1 MKRFLTDIH
10 LHSAFSFDSET
21 PLDKMLS
28 AAQKKGVDFY
38 GASEHF
44 NYDLIKDE
52 KTAVEFGIDE
62 EAYFHTARHLQE
74 DYAGCMNVLV
84 GAEFGFSDDNKAQ
97 ENYCAIYEKYRPDYV
112 INSIHS
118 IKGNDYY
125 YKRLFFTEQGKQ
137 RAKKE
142 VYGEYLRLL
151 RQSLDAPYPYDI
163 VGHIEYPTRYAPYDD
178 VQITQEEFGAQ
189 IDDILKTIMQKNK
202 ILEVNSS
209 SSGLKQDFL
218 PSEEW
223 LKRYYALGGRQISF
237 GSDAHAETRI
247 LDKWEKAVEALKKIG
262 FTYLTVPDRGEYIK
276 IEI

>member
-1 MKRFLTDIH
+1 MM
-10 LHSAFSFDSET
+10 A
-21 PLDKMLS
+21 

-52 KTAVEFGIDE
+52 QTALEFGIDE
-62 EAYFHTARHLQE
+62 AEYFHTARHLQE

-84 GAEFGFSDDNKAQ
+84 GAEFGFSDEKTAQ
-97 ENYCAIYEKYRPDYV
+97 EKYCEIYEKYRPDYV

-118 IKGNDYY
+118 INGNDYY
-125 YKRLFFTEQGKQ
+125 FKRPFFNERGEKRSKT
-137 RAKKE
+137 E

-178 VQITQEEFGAQ
+178 VRITQEEFG
-189 IDDILKTIMQKNK
+189 DLLDGILKTIIEKNK
-202 ILEVNSS
+202 ILEINSS
-209 SSGLKQDFL
+209 SGGLEQDFL
-218 PSEEW
+218 PGEEW

-237 GSDAHAETRI
+237 GSDAHDETRI
-247 LDKWEKAVEALKKIG
+247 LDKWEKAVETLKKIG
-262 FTYLTVPDRGEYIK
+262 FTYLTVPNKGEYIK
-276 IEI
+276 IEL